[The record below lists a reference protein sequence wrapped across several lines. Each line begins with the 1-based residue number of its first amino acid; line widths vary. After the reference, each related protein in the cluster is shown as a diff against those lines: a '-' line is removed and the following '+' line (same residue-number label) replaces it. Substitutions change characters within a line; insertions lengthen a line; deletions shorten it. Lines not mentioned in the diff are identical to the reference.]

1 MAVRAPVRPTAP
13 LRPEVAPVPAPAER
27 RHLRVVPAGY
37 VSARARRK
45 RARRLVV
52 LGGVAIAAA
61 LFGVVAFHVVL
72 TQNQLDIQH
81 LRAEAD
87 AASVKQ
93 QQLRLQV
100 AQLESPERVVEAA
113 QMLGMVPPATVRYLS
128 PNGTAAAPQAQPPT
142 ATPARAAP
150 PKPYTA
156 PTPKPT
162 KAPAT
167 KPTAT
172 TAPPNKAATP
182 KASTPTPSASP
193 TTTAVRR
200 TP

>member
-1 MAVRAPVRPTAP
+1 MAVRAPVRPQHEFRPAP
-13 LRPEVAPVPAPAER
+13 EPAER

-93 QQLRLQV
+93 QQLRLQA
-100 AQLESPERVVEAA
+100 AQLESPERVVDAA
-113 QMLGMVPPATVRYLS
+113 QKLGMVPPATVHYLS
-128 PNGTAAAPQAQPPT
+128 PNGTPAPQAQPPT
-142 ATPARAAP
+142 TARAAP
-150 PKPYTA
+150 PKPYA
-156 PTPKPT
+156 AATPKLT
-162 KAPAT
+162 GAPATTTPKLT

-172 TAPPNKAATP
+172 TAAPARTVVSKP
-182 KASTPTPSASP
+182 KASTPTTVSP
-193 TTTAVRR
+193 ATTAVRR